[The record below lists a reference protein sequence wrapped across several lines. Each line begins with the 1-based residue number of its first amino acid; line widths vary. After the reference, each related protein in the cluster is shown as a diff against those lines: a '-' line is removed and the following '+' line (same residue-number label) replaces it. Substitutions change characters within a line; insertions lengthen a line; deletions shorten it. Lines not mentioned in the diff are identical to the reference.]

1 MTTSLE
7 TRIVHSGERRR
18 NGNGVTPTA
27 HPIYTSTTYVHP
39 SARAL
44 DEAFE
49 RGDEHVYARHG
60 NPTSDSLETLLAD
73 IEGGRGAVACS
84 SGMSALH
91 VALLAAGTPRGSTE
105 PRVRHI
111 LASQDLYGATHKL
124 LEQFFAAQGTTVS
137 YCDFCDTTQTQEKI
151 VTLEPDVVLFETI
164 SNPLLKIPDV
174 KAICEAAHRV
184 DARVIADATMSTPIL
199 CQPISL
205 GADFVVHSATKYLS
219 GHGDA
224 TGGVIVTKASLTLDT
239 ARHYVQTLGC
249 TIGALEARL
258 IARGVR
264 TLALR
269 VQKQCEN
276 ACRFA
281 TVLSSQSHF
290 ANVIYPGLPT
300 HPQHALASAQFGGWF
315 GGIVS
320 IELKSATRDDV
331 FRFIDRLRLVLP
343 ATSLGDIFTLVT
355 YPVVS
360 SHRDLTPEQRHT
372 KGIGDNMLRFSI
384 GIENVDDILEDIR
397 QALTP

>member
-49 RGDEHVYARHG
+49 RGDEHVYVRHG
-60 NPTSDSLETLLAD
+60 NPTSDSLETLMAD

-105 PRVRHI
+105 PHVRHI
-111 LASQDLYGATHKL
+111 LASNDLYGASHKL
-124 LEQFFAAQGTTVS
+124 LEQFFAAQGATVS
-137 YCDFCDTTQTQEKI
+137 YCDLTDTALAREKI
-151 VTLEPDVVLFETI
+151 DALEPDVVLFETI
-164 SNPLLKIPDV
+164 SNPLLKVADIA
-174 KAICEAAHRV
+174 AICEAARKV
-184 DARVIADATMSTPIL
+184 DARVIIDATMSTPIL
-199 CQPISL
+199 CQPITL

-239 ARHYVQTLGC
+239 ARHYTQTLGC

-258 IARGVR
+258 IARGAR

-269 VQKQCEN
+269 MRKQCEN
-276 ACRFA
+276 ACQVA
-281 TVLSSQSHF
+281 NVLQSHPRV
-290 ANVIYPGLPT
+290 ARVIYPGLPT
-300 HPQHALASAQFGGWF
+300 HPQHALATRQFGGLF
-315 GGIVS
+315 GGVMSVEIS
-320 IELKSATRDDV
+320 KGEREHAFAFL
-331 FRFIDRLRLVLP
+331 DRLQLALP

-355 YPVVS
+355 YPPVS
-360 SHRDLTPEQRHT
+360 SHRDLSAEARRTR
-372 KGIGDNMLRFSI
+372 GIGDNLLRLSI
-384 GIENVDDILEDIR
+384 GIEEVNDILNDFR
-397 QALTP
+397 QALER